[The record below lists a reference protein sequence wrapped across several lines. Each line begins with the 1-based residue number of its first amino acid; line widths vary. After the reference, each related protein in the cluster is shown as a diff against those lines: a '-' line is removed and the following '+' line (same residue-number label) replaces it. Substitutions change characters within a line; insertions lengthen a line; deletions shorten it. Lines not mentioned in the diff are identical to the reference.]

1 MYNQK
6 ETFDNAIKILKE
18 KNIGAKVSM
27 TKDEVIVELGM
38 YQREKAFNQLKEEMA
53 VKGVMTGNNF
63 IICAQIEEAD
73 VVESVEVNGGYN
85 KF

>member
-1 MYNQK
+1 MHNQK

-18 KNIGAKVSM
+18 KNISAKVSM
-27 TKDEVIVELGM
+27 TKEEVIVELGK
-38 YQREKAFNQLKEEMA
+38 YHTIRSFETLKESMA
-53 VKGVMTGNNF
+53 LKGVMTGNNF

-73 VVESVEVNGGYN
+73 IVESVEVNGGFN

>member
-6 ETFDNAIKILKE
+6 ETFNAAIKILEE
-18 KNIGAKVSM
+18 KGTSAKVSM
-27 TKDEVIVELGM
+27 TTDEVIVELGK
-38 YQREKAFNQLKEEMA
+38 YQTEKSFNHLKESMA
-53 VKGVMTGNNF
+53 LKGVMTGNNF

-73 VVESVEVNGGYN
+73 ILESVEVNGGFS

>member
-6 ETFDNAIKILKE
+6 ETFNAAIKILEE
-18 KNIGAKVSM
+18 KGTSAKVNM
-27 TKDEVIVELGM
+27 TSDEVIVELGK
-38 YQREKAFNQLKEEMA
+38 YQTEKSFNHLKEAMA
-53 VKGVMTGNNF
+53 LKGVMTGNNF

-73 VVESVEVNGGYN
+73 IVESVEVNGGYS

>member
-6 ETFDNAIKILKE
+6 ETFNTAIKILEE
-18 KNIGAKVSM
+18 KGIAAKVNM
-27 TKDEVIVELGM
+27 TADEVIVELGK
-38 YQREKAFNQLKEEMA
+38 YQREKSYNHLKDEMA
-53 VKGVMTGNNF
+53 LKGVMTGNNF

-73 VVESVEVNGGYN
+73 IVESVEVNGGYS

>member
-6 ETFDNAIKILKE
+6 ETFNTAIKILEE
-18 KNIGAKVSM
+18 KGIAAKVNM
-27 TKDEVIVELGM
+27 TADEVIVEMGK
-38 YQREKAFNQLKEEMA
+38 YQREKAFNQLKEAMA
-53 VKGVMTGNNF
+53 LKGVMTGNNF

-73 VVESVEVNGGYN
+73 IVESVEVNGGYS